1 MYVFIRIYTSN
12 QHFKQF
18 CFTVDQISISSVK
31 DTFDHHGYKDGS
43 EEMINCTELLDI
55 LNDLYLRTDK
65 GVSMTTEEAEILG
78 ELLQN
83 FMLNLFDV

>member
-1 MYVFIRIYTSN
+1 
-12 QHFKQF
+12 
-18 CFTVDQISISSVK
+18 
-31 DTFDHHGYKDGS
+31 
-43 EEMINCTELLDI
+43 MINCTELLDI